1 MTAESLDAL
10 RICLVVPFYS
20 NLDYLQKAVR
30 SLVAQTDPQWTAT
43 VVDDAS
49 PERGAD
55 DVVAA
60 LGDGRV
66 RYVRNERNLGIA
78 ANFNRCLQ
86 LGAVEAEIV
95 TVFHAD
101 DVLEPGY
108 VAAVRSAH
116 HAFPMATCVAPRA
129 TVIDGNGQPTHT
141 VADLVKRLLWPRALP
156 AKLVGDH
163 GLARL
168 MHGLFFYCPAVSY
181 RVALLPVLRFDAHW
195 RQVMDL
201 DLYARVLLE
210 GGTIVF
216 VPEPVYRYRR
226 HGETM
231 TAQNSRSLV
240 RLDEEVAVCR
250 QVSVA
255 ARNKGWPRS
264 ARAAR
269 LRLTV
274 RLNGLLEA
282 ARLVVHRQ
290 LRAGF
295 GAARRAA
302 SR

>member
-1 MTAESLDAL
+1 MTGESPDEL
-10 RICLVVPFYS
+10 RICLALPFFS
-20 NLDYLQKAVR
+20 NLEYLGEALR
-30 SLVAQTDPQWTAT
+30 SLVAQTDTKWTAI

-49 PERGAD
+49 PEAGAED
-55 DVVAA
+55 AVAA
-60 LGDGRV
+60 LDDRRV
-66 RYVRNERNLGIA
+66 RYVRNERNLGIS
-78 ANFNRCLQ
+78 ANFNRCLE
-86 LGAVEAEIV
+86 LGAAEGEIV
-95 TVFHAD
+95 AVFHAD

-116 HAFPMATCVAPRA
+116 HRFPTASCAAPRA
-129 TVIDGNGQPTHT
+129 TVIGSNGQPTHT
-141 VADLVKRLLWPRALP
+141 LADLVKRVLWPRVLP
-156 AKLVGDH
+156 ATLVGDY

-181 RVALLPVLRFDAHW
+181 RVDLLPELRFDAHW

-226 HGETM
+226 HGATM
-231 TAQNSRSLV
+231 TVQNSRSLV
-240 RLDEEVAVCR
+240 RLDEEIAICR
-250 QVSVA
+250 EVA
-255 ARNKGWPRS
+255 AAARAKGWRHS

-282 ARLVVHRQ
+282 ARLLAHGQ
-290 LRAGF
+290 PRAAL
-295 GAARRAA
+295 GATRRALTP
-302 SR
+302 